1 MKAVKL
7 CLPICLLVMCLCAC
21 SGVKETTQEQMVID
35 LSLSDTFHELDS
47 MNPMGIKSLEVRK
60 RQTSIED
67 KVDTT
72 WVTVDAENGNSTG
85 ILYYVLT
92 YGLYNDGWH
101 LDKVEEDHT
110 ETWSF
115 APKAGPSQEL
125 IAQWLPDG
133 AEIIDDTL
141 WLEDGQENITYSYT
155 QSYPYC
161 ETTRKE
167 CMTFT
172 FDCVNTGL
180 WSMFN
185 VVTLSDETTW
195 NVCGQY
201 DLYEDGT
208 RTGKTATIFEFSP
221 NRVVWQL
228 DSQPDYLREGTPVDV
243 SSYSVTDYFMN
254 HIGNSSDKEM
264 VLRYSYTFTLDNID
278 WNEIRY
284 ASGAGG
290 MLIGRNHIYAMLDAE
305 IQRDAQRE
313 IPYTLRYELIP
324 IAE

>member
-1 MKAVKL
+1 
-7 CLPICLLVMCLCAC
+7 
-21 SGVKETTQEQMVID
+21 
-35 LSLSDTFHELDS
+35 
-47 MNPMGIKSLEVRK
+47 
-60 RQTSIED
+60 
-67 KVDTT
+67 
-72 WVTVDAENGNSTG
+72 
-85 ILYYVLT
+85 
-92 YGLYNDGWH
+92 
-101 LDKVEEDHT
+101 
-110 ETWSF
+110 
-115 APKAGPSQEL
+115 
-125 IAQWLPDG
+125 
-133 AEIIDDTL
+133 
-141 WLEDGQENITYSYT
+141 
-155 QSYPYC
+155 
-161 ETTRKE
+161 
-167 CMTFT
+167 
-172 FDCVNTGL
+172 
-180 WSMFN
+180 MFN